1 MKYVRDPE
9 GAEIDRLAAA
19 CRLSGRTVLEVGC
32 GRGQLTGQF
41 SGWPRRL
48 IGIDPASSE
57 LCQVART
64 YTNLPSVYCV
74 QASGEALPLR
84 SQLFDIVLF
93 SSSL

>member
-9 GAEIDRLAAA
+9 GAEIGQLAAA
-19 CRLSGRTVLEVGC
+19 CELSGRTVLEVGC

-48 IGIDPASSE
+48 IGIDPAVSE
-57 LCQVART
+57 LCQAART
-64 YTNLPSVYCV
+64 HTNLPGVSFV
-74 QASGEALPLR
+74 QASGEALPLLSR
-84 SQLFDIVLF
+84 LFDIVLF